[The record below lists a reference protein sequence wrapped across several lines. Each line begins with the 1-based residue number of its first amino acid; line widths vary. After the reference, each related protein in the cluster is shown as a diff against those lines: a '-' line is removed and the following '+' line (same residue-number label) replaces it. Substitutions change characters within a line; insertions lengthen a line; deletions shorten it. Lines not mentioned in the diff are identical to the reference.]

1 MTISTQRVFCLEGII
16 CHVKA
21 CWGDTWPRGGQKW
34 KWTWQVNR
42 KWNWFYKLFDMSRD
56 MSGINPTMS
65 NFWSDNT
72 ILWLVTSILRKV
84 YGSRFSNFPKLLSH
98 SGIPVHDPQKIRL
111 LLDRLSRIA
120 YHNFWPDRR
129 NSVRLLSKGF

>member
-21 CWGDTWPRGGQKW
+21 CRGDTWPRGGQKW

-42 KWNWFYKLFDMSRD
+42 KWNWFHKLFDMSRD

-72 ILWLVTSILRKV
+72 VLWLVTSILRKV
-84 YGSRFSNFPKLLSH
+84 YGSRFSDFPKLFSH
-98 SGIPVHDPQKIRL
+98 SGNPAHDPQKS
-111 LLDRLSRIA
+111 DYCRIA
-120 YHNFWPDRR
+120 NHNFWLDGR
-129 NSVRLLSKGF
+129 NSVRLLSKLF